1 MTKQYIYIYI
11 HITIYIM
18 RMIICNKYHLNFM
31 QGYIII
37 YHTYYIYYVNMC
49 QGHIVLVRITNIL

>member
-1 MTKQYIYIYI
+1 
-11 HITIYIM
+11 M
-18 RMIICNKYHLNFM
+18 RMIICNKYDLNFM